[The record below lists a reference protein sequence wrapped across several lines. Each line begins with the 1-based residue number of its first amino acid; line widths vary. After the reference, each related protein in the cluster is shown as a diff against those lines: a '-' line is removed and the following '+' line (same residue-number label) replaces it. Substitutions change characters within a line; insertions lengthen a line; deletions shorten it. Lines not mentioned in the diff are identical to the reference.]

1 MLLCIQYV
9 VQTDLCRALSSWNL
23 VNVDDGKRLK
33 LDSMEI
39 VLTSLNTDRMV
50 GGSSSANWFEY

>member
-39 VLTSLNTDRMV
+39 VLTS
-50 GGSSSANWFEY
+50 FEYGPNGRW